1 MTKNKSYRA
10 RARKKSAFISFSNL
24 GFSGWAIIFLSAAIL
39 TFIGSMVFNQ
49 SRAYRSEPA
58 VTPVTIQLLNGC
70 GTAGACEDLAN
81 ALLPGKDGLLYDIIE
96 KADAEFYGFDKT
108 LVIDRRGGPSGGI
121 SEKARAIASRMNLK
135 EKDILLIKLADNL
148 LDIDVTVIAGSEYKD
163 VVENLR
169 LTKEE
174 NL

>member
-1 MTKNKSYRA
+1 MAKNRRYRA
-10 RARKKSAFISFSNL
+10 KARKKSKIVSFPNL
-24 GFSGWAIIFLSAAIL
+24 GFSGWAILFLSIAIL

-49 SRAYRSEPA
+49 SRAYRSKAA

-70 GTAGACEDLAN
+70 GEDGACEDLAG

-96 KADAEFYGFDKT
+96 KADAEFFGFDKT
-108 LVIDRRGGPSGGI
+108 LIIDRTGDSSGGV
-121 SEKARAIASRMNLK
+121 SEKARAIASRMKIK
-135 EKDILLIKLADNL
+135 ENDILQIKLDDNL
-148 LDIDVTVIAGSEYKD
+148 LDIDVTVIAGSDYKEII
-163 VVENLR
+163 ENLR

>member
-1 MTKNKSYRA
+1 MSV
-10 RARKKSAFISFSNL
+10 
-24 GFSGWAIIFLSAAIL
+24 AIL

-49 SRAYRSEPA
+49 GRAYRSEPA

-70 GTAGACEDLAN
+70 GIAGACEDLAK

-96 KADAEFYGFDKT
+96 KADAEYYGFDRT
-108 LVIDRRGGPSGGI
+108 LVIDRRGDSSGGI
-121 SEKARAIASRMNLK
+121 SQKARAIASRMNIK
-135 EKDILLIKLADNL
+135 EKNILRIKLADNL
-148 LDIDVTVIAGSEYKD
+148 LDIDVTVIAGSDYKD

-169 LTKEE
+169 QTKEE

>member
-10 RARKKSAFISFSNL
+10 KARKKSKIASFPSL
-24 GFSGWAIIFLSAAIL
+24 GFSGWAIIFLSVAIL

-49 SRAYRSEPA
+49 SRAYRSKPA

-70 GTAGACEDLAN
+70 GEKGACEDLAR

-96 KADAEFYGFDKT
+96 KADAEFFGFDRT
-108 LVIDRRGGPSGGI
+108 LVIDRTGDLSGGI
-121 SEKARAIASRMNLK
+121 SEKAKAIATRMKIK
-135 EKDILLIKLADNL
+135 EGDILRIRLAENL
-148 LDIDVTVIAGSEYKD
+148 LDIDVTVIAGSDYKEII
-163 VVENLR
+163 ENLR